1 MVGVFADDSKI
12 FHTLETQNDT
22 TILQGNLSKIEYWSR
37 TWQIKFNLEKCE
49 ATRITHARDNSKPS
63 YFLFGKVLKT
73 VERSKHLGIIVIN
86 NSSWSLQVQTMGR
99 KRNQIVGLIK
109 RTVGWKNCKCSS
121 LLLKTLIR

>member
-49 ATRITHARDNSKPS
+49 AMRITHARDNSKPWKS
-63 YFLFGKVLKT
+63 PEDRREVKT
-73 VERSKHLGIIVIN
+73 SWN
-86 NSSWSLQVQTMGR
+86 N
-99 KRNQIVGLIK
+99 RNK
-109 RTVGWKNCKCSS
+109 
-121 LLLKTLIR
+121 